1 MLLAPESDL
10 RVSLV
15 QADTV
20 WRDAAA
26 NRSLY
31 GGLVRPL
38 AGAADLVVL
47 PETFTSGFGDEAIA
61 EAETMHGA
69 GVAWLRALADEV
81 GAVVTGSMVIAEG
94 GRVWNRLLWAEPGG
108 GLLWYDKRHLFRMA
122 DEHLRYGQGESRI
135 ITRWRGWRVL
145 PQVCYDLRFPVWSR
159 NRVPEAGG
167 CEYDL
172 ALYVANWPSPRRYA
186 WRILLRARAIEN
198 LAFVVGVNRV
208 GTDGN
213 GFHYAGDSAA
223 LDPLGQ
229 PLVELGEQ
237 AQVVTVTLSAE
248 RLRAH
253 RERFPAWRD
262 ADDFRLEHAAAQ
274 PLAP

>member
-1 MLLAPESDL
+1 MSQLPLRLAVLQADLHWQDALANRAAFDARLAALAPGTIDL
-10 RVSLV
+10 VILPEMFSTGFSMQPGELAEPPGGPTARWLLDWSRRLGAALAGSVM
-15 QADTV
+15 T
-20 WRDAAA
+20 RDGARCV
-26 NRSLY
+26 NRLCFATPD
-31 GGLVRPL
+31 GGLR
-38 AGAADLVVL
+38 
-47 PETFTSGFGDEAIA
+47 
-61 EAETMHGA
+61 H
-69 GVAWLRALADEV
+69 
-81 GAVVTGSMVIAEG
+81 
-94 GRVWNRLLWAEPGG
+94 
-108 GLLWYDKRHLFRMA
+108 YDKRHLFRMA
-122 DEHLRYGQGESRI
+122 DEHLRYGQGETRI
-135 ITRWRGWRVL
+135 ITRCRGWRVL

-186 WRILLRARAIEN
+186 WRTLLRARAIEN